1 MSANNYIDKHD
12 SGENLQDTPSSEN
25 TGLIEDSIAPTYL
38 SPSETSDI
46 APLVKS
52 VMTVY
57 YPSAEASFYDWAELE
72 VEYSW
77 NASGS
82 SFTCHTL
89 RYRVINN
96 GRRKGNIVFGFHA
109 STSWQNRELT
119 GNAIQDGNWHPISA
133 GGSVQGSTNS
143 VNTARIYFK
152 YTFDV
157 GLYPDYWASVERT
170 LKFLPAPTITNPV
183 YAWTDKPTLYGEGVH
198 GATVKL
204 YESGV
209 GTILFGT
216 AMVTSTQRWS
226 TSLSNSLWQA
236 DPFSMTASQTLD
248 GITSDWAI
256 PFNIAVL
263 FKPIISTITV
273 PTAGKPTVTGTGGLK
288 GATLLAQFHGSG
300 GLYQFTTTVL
310 SDGKWSV
317 PADRVLPS
325 SNYTVTAKQIGKVS
339 GKSSDWSEP
348 KTITIKPLSPVI
360 TSPPSPA
367 ASKQVLT
374 IAGVAVGNVTLKMF
388 IRGDAQ
394 IPGTFSSSGTTRT
407 FTPTADWAAG
417 ITEVRAAQTV
427 DGVASDPSEWVSVV
441 IKPPKPAITPPPSPA
456 AAKQVL
462 TITGVSPGIVTL
474 AMYTE
479 GGSQVTGTFS
489 SSGTTRTFTPA
500 ADWTLTNNKV
510 RVTQIV
516 GYVASDPSDLVTL
529 VLKPLSPVI
538 TPPPSPAAS
547 KQVLTIA
554 GVAVGNVTLKM
565 FTRGDAQIPGTF
577 SSSGT
582 TRTFTPT
589 ADWAA
594 GITEVRAVQTVD
606 GVASD
611 PSEWVSVVIKPPKPA
626 ITPPPEWSTAKQTL
640 TITGVSAGTAT
651 LAMYTEEGSQ
661 VTGTFS
667 SSGTTR
673 TFTPSADWAAGITEV
688 RVVQTVD
695 GVASDPSEWVIVMIK
710 PPKPAITPPPSPAA
724 VKQVLT
730 ITGISS
736 ESATLTMRTEVGS
749 LVTGAFSASGTT
761 RTFTPTAD
769 WAPGINKVKAT
780 QIVGYVMSDPSDLA
794 TLAVKPAK
802 PAITPPP
809 NPAAA
814 DQVLTVTGVS
824 PGTVT
829 LKMLA
834 EGGTEIAGTFSSS
847 GTSRTFTPSANWA
860 AGTSKVKVV
869 QTVGGVASD
878 PSDLATLAVKPAKPA
893 ITPPPNPAAANQVLT
908 VTGVSPGTVAL
919 KMLAEGGTEIA
930 GTFSSSGTSRTF
942 TPSTNWAAGTS
953 KVKVVQTVGG
963 VASDPSDLA
972 TLAVRPPKPAI
983 TPPPNPAAANQVLT
997 VTGVSSGTVA
1007 LKMLAEGG
1015 TEIAGT
1021 FSSSG
1026 TSRTFTPA
1034 ADWAAGTNKV
1044 SVVQTVDG
1052 VASDPSD
1059 ECTFT
1064 VEEEDK
1070 PDAPRFELPLPGS
1083 KTSTRPIIRVT
1094 GEPYALL
1101 TVRHEDAQPLHSDS
1115 ADAEGILE
1123 FEVATPLI
1131 PGPNAL
1137 EVKQKADGPDSAWSD
1152 PHRFTVKEP
1161 PRTPEI
1167 DAPTPGSFTPRKPT
1181 IRGKGETRGQIQ
1193 LRHADDP
1200 DNLIDTLNGVTSWR
1214 WTAKQSWDLGHYTVQ
1229 VRQADDGDSSEWSE
1243 PRTFEVADLRY
1254 GIGDAGPVLAQPVVS
1269 NHESVLLRVQVVS
1282 GTTGEAAEGVTVQW
1296 HTAGEQAVIST
1307 TVTGP
1312 DGWARYVYTPQIAGQ
1327 HIVLADLTSEN
1338 QGLELAQQFEIIAL
1352 PDDAWA
1358 QTFELYLEG
1367 EKLDLA
1373 KEEIQLLNGR
1383 SYDLALKVNS
1393 PAPQMSATA
1402 TLQDLADADALGLR
1416 FDPPLGIPQSLENG
1430 LSVHWVVSCDTDTSG
1445 YFGLNL
1451 TSSILP
1457 DWHLPG
1463 RLIAKDL
1470 NEETELYFDT
1480 FVHVFGG
1487 ATAYP
1492 CIGATHTLTVK
1503 PRIRSWLLGKDV
1515 ALELTEEAGALGVT
1529 ISPAP
1534 DSPQSLGPDG
1544 ASWSLDC
1551 VNTIANGRFA
1561 VHLKVRQPDLES
1573 LQWPMSLGHNKVS
1586 ITERF
1591 GPTQTRSPAFDF
1603 TYGIR
1608 AASSFTGLAAGNVPV
1623 IVEITGQMPMQRPTD
1638 QTGWLYVHY
1647 FAGESARLTI
1657 HNLYDGST
1665 A

>member
-1 MSANNYIDKHD
+1 MNSNHYSDIDEYGETAEDASVSIENNLANNTPPLPQTPVLTDNEVNQLFKFILKVTH
-12 SGENLQDTPSSEN
+12 SGYN
-25 TGLIEDSIAPTYL
+25 I
-38 SPSETSDI
+38 
-46 APLVKS
+46 
-52 VMTVY
+52 
-57 YPSAEASFYDWAELE
+57 WAELE
-72 VEYSW
+72 LEYSW
-77 NASGS
+77 DVSWLICR
-82 SFTCHTL
+82 TT
-89 RYRVINN
+89 RYRVINI
-96 GRRKGNIVFGFHA
+96 GRRSGNIVFGFSSKTA
-109 STSWQNRELT
+109 WADREIT
-119 GNAIQDGNWHPISA
+119 NDNAIQDGQWHSISA
-133 GGSVQGSTNS
+133 GGTVASDTSS
-143 VNTARIYFK
+143 SDSRARFYFK
-152 YTFDV
+152 YTFD
-157 GLYPDYWASVERT
+157 LDDWPDPWASKERR
-170 LKFLPAPTITNPV
+170 LKFFPPPTIANPGV
-183 YAWTDKPTLYGEGVH
+183 VWIAKPILRGTGEH
-198 GATVKL
+198 DTTIKL
-204 YESGV
+204 YESGS

-216 AMVTSTQRWS
+216 AIIASNDSWTVPLTQP
-226 TSLSNSLWQA
+226 LWQA
-236 DPFSMTASQTLD
+236 DPFPMTASLTWE
-248 GITSDWAI
+248 GTTSDWAT
-256 PFNIAVL
+256 PVNFAVL
-263 FKPIISTITV
+263 FKPIISTPITV
-273 PTAGKPTVTGTGGLK
+273 SAAGKPTISGTGGLK
-288 GATLLAQFHGSG
+288 DATLEIWLEGGAGGAQLTTAVRADGS
-300 GLYQFTTTVL
+300 
-310 SDGKWSV
+310 WSV
-317 PADRVLPS
+317 SA
-325 SNYTVTAKQIGKVS
+325 TTAWSPGAYSITARQIGKVS
-339 GKSSDWSEP
+339 KQSSDWADH
-348 KTITIKPLSPVI
+348 KAFAIKPAKPAI
-360 TSPPSPA
+360 TPPPDPA
-367 ASKQVLT
+367 AAKQVLT
-374 IAGVAVGNVTLKMF
+374 VTGVSSGTVSLKMLTEGGTE
-388 IRGDAQ
+388 IA
-394 IPGTFSSSGTTRT
+394 GTFSSSGTSRTFTPTANWAVGASKVKVVQTVGGVASDPSNLTALRVKPPTPAITPAPYPASARQVLTVTGVYPGTVTLKMLTEAGSDIAGTFSGSGTSRT
-407 FTPTADWAAG
+407 FTPTADWAWG
-417 ITEVRAAQTV
+417 TNRVKVTQIVG
-427 DGVASDPSEWVSVV
+427 DVASDTSDLSALRV
-441 IKPPKPAITPPPSPA
+441 KPPKPAITPAPNPA
-456 AAKQVL
+456 AVDQIL
-462 TITGVSPGIVTL
+462 TISGIYTGTVTL
-474 AMYTE
+474 RMLAE
-479 GGSQVTGTFS
+479 DGS
-489 SSGTTRTFTPA
+489 R
-500 ADWTLTNNKV
+500 
-510 RVTQIV
+510 
-516 GYVASDPSDLVTL
+516 
-529 VLKPLSPVI
+529 
-538 TPPPSPAAS
+538 
-547 KQVLTIA
+547 
-554 GVAVGNVTLKM
+554 
-565 FTRGDAQIPGTF
+565 IPGTF
-577 SSSGT
+577 SSSGASRT
-582 TRTFTPT
+582 FTPTLNWAWGTNRVKVVQTVGDVESDPSDPVTVTIKPAKPVIMPVPNPVAANQILSITGVHSGAVTLRMLTDMGSPIPGTFSSSGVSRTFTPT
-589 ADWAA
+589 ANWAA
-594 GITEVRAVQTVD
+594 GTSKV
-606 GVASD
+606 
-611 PSEWVSVVIKPPKPA
+611 K
-626 ITPPPEWSTAKQTL
+626 
-640 TITGVSAGTAT
+640 
-651 LAMYTEEGSQ
+651 
-661 VTGTFS
+661 
-667 SSGTTR
+667 
-673 TFTPSADWAAGITEV
+673 
-688 RVVQTVD
+688 VVQTVD
-695 GVASDPSEWVIVMIK
+695 GVV
-710 PPKPAITPPPSPAA
+710 
-724 VKQVLT
+724 
-730 ITGISS
+730 
-736 ESATLTMRTEVGS
+736 
-749 LVTGAFSASGTT
+749 
-761 RTFTPTAD
+761 
-769 WAPGINKVKAT
+769 
-780 QIVGYVMSDPSDLA
+780 SDPSDLA
-794 TLAVKPAK
+794 TLVVKPPK

-814 DQVLTVTGVS
+814 NQVVTVTGVS
-824 PGTVT
+824 SGTVT

-847 GTSRTFTPSANWA
+847 GTSRTFTPAADWA
-860 AGTSKVKVV
+860 AGTNKVKVV
-869 QTVGGVASD
+869 QTVGSVASD

-908 VTGVSPGTVAL
+908 VTGVSPGTV
-919 KMLAEGGTEIA
+919 T
-930 GTFSSSGTSRTF
+930 
-942 TPSTNWAAGTS
+942 
-953 KVKVVQTVGG
+953 
-963 VASDPSDLA
+963 
-972 TLAVRPPKPAI
+972 
-983 TPPPNPAAANQVLT
+983 
-997 VTGVSSGTVA
+997 

-1044 SVVQTVDG
+1044 KVVQTVGG

-1059 ECTFT
+1059 ECTFI

-1094 GEPYALL
+1094 GEPHALL

-1167 DAPTPGSFTPRKPT
+1167 DAPTPGSFTHRKPT

-1193 LRHADDP
+1193 LRHADAP
-1200 DNLIDTLNGVTSWR
+1200 ANLIDTLNGVASWR

-1229 VRQADDGDSSEWSE
+1229 VRQTDDGDSSEWSE
-1243 PRTFEVADLRY
+1243 PRTFEVAELRY

-1296 HTAGEQAVIST
+1296 HIAGEQAVIST

-1327 HIVLADLTSEN
+1327 HTVLADLTSEN
-1338 QGLELAQQFEIIAL
+1338 QGLELTQQFEVIAL

-1358 QTFELYLEG
+1358 QTLELYLEG

-1393 PAPQMSATA
+1393 PTPLVDATA

-1430 LSVHWVVSCDTDTSG
+1430 ESVHWVVSCDTNTSG

-1492 CIGATHTLTVK
+1492 CIGATHTLTVQ

-1515 ALELTEEAGALGVT
+1515 ALELTAEAAALGVT

-1561 VHLKVRQPDLES
+1561 VHLKVRQPDFES

-1623 IVEITGQMPMQRPTD
+1623 IVEITGQLPTQRPTD